1 MAMIKVKWSI
11 LDDVTVAKVLT
22 VISTL
27 ATVLKVTYLKTN
39 PIRYFDIIFLSFLVP
54 IPYTLTN

>member
-11 LDDVTVAKVLT
+11 LNDVTVAKVLT

-27 ATVLKVTYLKTN
+27 ATVTKGYLPQN
-39 PIRYFDIIFLSFLVP
+39 QSD
-54 IPYTLTN
+54 

>member
-39 PIRYFDIIFLSFLVP
+39 PIW
-54 IPYTLTN
+54 